1 LEKNKLLYIL
11 GNEKTYFCN
20 PLSAKW
26 LFRCGFSESYQ
37 EQPIADT
44 EKSDSIN
51 ESVAEQGP
59 LLDREEI
66 RNSEEYQAGGFALPV
81 NADYA
86 LANGWTGKGVKIAFF
101 DDLIDIYHKE
111 FEYAEG
117 DATCDN
123 CTYYFTHGT
132 HVAGIAAAD
141 YGDGGMTGIAPDATV
156 YSVPIFDEHGM
167 YTANNNGISYLVAK
181 AVDDNVKIFNNSWGG
196 IVYDPMTL
204 ADLAKTFDE
213 AQDEGAIF
221 VWARGNYANYDEE
234 GNDFARLPIYFPE
247 LEEQWIAVTNVVEKD
262 GEWVLS
268 TDYNANKCGDAKDF
282 CIAAPGT
289 EIYSAERGTDGYT
302 TISGTSMSAPV
313 VSGALAVLMQAFPY
327 LESDVLVDLIFS
339 TARDLGDEDT
349 YGHGML
355 DIEAAMTFQGEIPT
369 VAMSR
374 VVTTNE
380 SVGENFEQSV
390 QKLAVVDDYS
400 RAYTIDPSL
409 LTINTKDNEI
419 TFGENPEL
427 SEHFKNISKGLFYK
441 QGIITVG
448 VGLDE
453 QYAVAVS
460 SEHIEVGAI
469 YDNRQ
474 GRLPGIITTGDFSTG
489 DKSITGYVR
498 LKDEMKV
505 NDVTLSLSGE
515 AGVTRSF
522 GSPEKSLRVYNPI
535 VFTYALK
542 AGLTYKSLTGYVALP
557 VSVSHGEV
565 TYLIPV
571 DHLSTQEETK
581 FSMNYVAVPEIGLE
595 YDLDYGKIGAKTN
608 LKFDTINGYMT
619 INF

>member
-1 LEKNKLLYIL
+1 M
-11 GNEKTYFCN
+11 
-20 PLSAKW
+20 
-26 LFRCGFSESYQ
+26 
-37 EQPIADT
+37 
-44 EKSDSIN
+44 
-51 ESVAEQGP
+51 
-59 LLDREEI
+59 
-66 RNSEEYQAGGFALPV
+66 
-81 NADYA
+81 
-86 LANGWTGKGVKIAFF
+86 ANGWTGKGVKIAFF

-167 YTANNNGISYLVAK
+167 YTANNDGLSYLVAK
-181 AVDDNVKIFNNSWGG
+181 AVDDDVKIFNNSWGG

-204 ADLAKTFDE
+204 ADLAKSFDE

-221 VWARGNYANYDEE
+221 VWARGNYANYDGE

-339 TARDLGDEDT
+339 TAKDLGDEDT

-441 QGIITVG
+441 QGIVTVG

-460 SEHIEVGAI
+460 GEHIEVGAI
-469 YDNRQ
+469 YDNRE
-474 GRLPGIITTGDFSTG
+474 GRLPGVITTGDFSTG
-489 DKSITGYVR
+489 DRSVTGYVR
-498 LKDEMKV
+498 LKDQIKV
-505 NDVTLSLSGE
+505 NDDVTLSLSAE

-522 GSPEKSLRVYNPI
+522 GSPEKSLRVYNPT

-557 VSVSHGEV
+557 VSVAHGEV

-595 YDLDYGKIGAKTN
+595 YDLGSGKIGAKTN
-608 LKFDTINGYMT
+608 LDFDMVSSYVTLKF
-619 INF
+619 

>member
-1 LEKNKLLYIL
+1 
-11 GNEKTYFCN
+11 
-20 PLSAKW
+20 
-26 LFRCGFSESYQ
+26 
-37 EQPIADT
+37 
-44 EKSDSIN
+44 
-51 ESVAEQGP
+51 
-59 LLDREEI
+59 
-66 RNSEEYQAGGFALPV
+66 
-81 NADYA
+81 
-86 LANGWTGKGVKIAFF
+86 
-101 DDLIDIYHKE
+101 
-111 FEYAEG
+111 
-117 DATCDN
+117 
-123 CTYYFTHGT
+123 
-132 HVAGIAAAD
+132 
-141 YGDGGMTGIAPDATV
+141 MTGIAPDATV
-156 YSVPIFDEHGM
+156 YSVPIFDQYGM
-167 YTANNNGISYLVAK
+167 YTASNTELAYLVAK
-181 AVDDNVKIFNNSWGG
+181 AVDDDVRIFNNSWGAV
-196 IVYDPMTL
+196 VYDPMTL
-204 ADLAKTFDE
+204 ADLAKSFDE

-268 TDYNANKCGDAKDF
+268 TDWNANKCGDAKDF

-302 TISGTSMSAPV
+302 TISGTSMSTPV

-441 QGIITVG
+441 QGAVTVG

-460 SEHIEVGAI
+460 SEHVEVGAI
-469 YDNRQ
+469 YDNRE
-474 GRLPGIITTGDFSTG
+474 GRLPGVITTGDFSTG
-489 DKSITGYVR
+489 DRSVTGYVR

-505 NDVTLSLSGE
+505 DDVTLSLSAE

-522 GSPEKSLRVYNPI
+522 GSPENSLRVYNPT

-542 AGLTYKSLTGYVALP
+542 AGLTYKALTGYVALP
-557 VSVSHGEV
+557 VSVAHGEV

-595 YDLDYGKIGAKTN
+595 YDLGSGKIGAKTN
-608 LKFDTINGYMT
+608 LDFDMVSGYVTLKF
-619 INF
+619 